1 MRRQRAARRH
11 AQRAEALA
19 TQRSLQRALPVHDAT
34 QAWERCWAE
43 IKQYETA
50 DLDTEELVERQ
61 RMEDALKDFQLD
73 IERRKRARRQPPGAL
88 NANAACPHPSVV
100 HGGASGSLATIA
112 ARAAAHGETTVPGPL
127 LDSVEPFKSVPP
139 APALPGDIVTAI
151 QSTGLHS
158 ETKPPRGVLPTIR
171 RTPNFSPA
179 TKSVRTS
186 SAAKRAAAKSKLHPL
201 LQIAS
206 ESADT

>member
-1 MRRQRAARRH
+1 MKDTCH
-11 AQRAEALA
+11 EALRTPKITA
-19 TQRSLQRALPVHDAT
+19 RLSNTPEFGYRTCHIILAIRHDAH
-34 QAWERCWAE
+34 C
-43 IKQYETA
+43 
-50 DLDTEELVERQ
+50 
-61 RMEDALKDFQLD
+61 
-73 IERRKRARRQPPGAL
+73 ARSAP
-88 NANAACPHPSVV
+88 ANAARPHSSVV

-139 APALPGDIVTAI
+139 APAMPGDIVTAI

-186 SAAKRAAAKSKLHPL
+186 SAAKRAEAKSKLHPL